1 MSKISIGRSSMWLLE
16 SFSNVIGNRHNLALR
31 DAQAQISKVNKMLDV
46 LTCDLGL
53 AKSDT
58 AQLERWLANRCGDR
72 WQMPEN
78 RLQRP

>member
-31 DAQAQISKVNKMLDV
+31 DAQAQIGKVNQMLDV

-53 AKSDT
+53 AKSDI
-58 AQLERWLANRCGDR
+58 AQLER
-72 WQMPEN
+72 
-78 RLQRP
+78 